1 MRFTDVFGKKFMIFD
16 GSVGTVLQ
24 SWGLAPGE
32 LPEKWNFS
40 HPEKIAE
47 LHRSYIESGCDV
59 IATNTFGANPLKMS
73 EYGMDTEAVI
83 AKALSIA
90 RVEAGKAIK
99 QVFVALSAGPLGKLV
114 APLGDL
120 AFEDTVSAFAVMC
133 RAAEKHGA
141 DLLLFETFSDP
152 YEMKAALIAAR
163 ENTSLPVVI
172 TMMPGKD
179 DRLISGGEPAAAAVM
194 LCSMGVDGIGLNC
207 GEGPEQFIRVLPG
220 MMPYVNVPVLCSP
233 NAGLPHAECDGC
245 ASYDISPAEFADA
258 CQKLALIGA
267 SAVGGCCG
275 TGSGHIAAVAEKLRG
290 SAIQPAERRRMTCV
304 SSRSVIAQFGEKP
317 LIIGERINP
326 TGKPAMKQALRE
338 KDMNYALREAVAQ
351 RDAGADILDVNVGL
365 PGIDEPEMLAK
376 TVYDLQRVIELPLQI
391 DTANKAALER
401 ALRLYNGKPL
411 VNSVNGSAES
421 MDAVFP
427 LVRKYGGAV
436 VCLAMDEKGIPE
448 TPEARAEVAK
458 RIIDR
463 AAEYGISREDL
474 IVDSLVTTAATDPD
488 SAQKTLDTLALVK
501 ERYGVNGVLGVS
513 NISFGLPDRE
523 KLNAS
528 FLSAALGRGLS
539 AAIMNPLSEPVMKAY
554 REFVK
559 DGVYGDFEIDTRL
572 PERIAEDGEMTLK
585 KAVLY
590 GLSDEAAR
598 KADELIKQSDPLTV
612 INEHLI
618 PALDEAG
625 RDYESGRS
633 FLPQLLM
640 TADAAK
646 AAFDVI
652 KRAYGEK
659 SKSGDKI
666 VMATVQG
673 DIHDI
678 GKNIVKALLE
688 NYGYDVIDLG
698 KDVPPQQILAS
709 VTQSGAKLA
718 GLSALMTT
726 TVVSMEKT
734 IRLLHEKAP
743 WCKVMVGGAVLNREY
758 AESINADF
766 YAPDAVEA
774 VRCAGKVFGAGE

>member
-1 MRFTDVFGKKFMIFD
+1 MRFTDVFGKKFMLFD

-24 SWGLAPGE
+24 SWGLEPGE

-47 LHRSYIESGCDV
+47 LHRSYIKSGCDV
-59 IATNTFGANPLKMS
+59 IATNTFGANPVKMS
-73 EYGMDTEAVI
+73 EYGMDAEAVI

-90 RVEAGKAIK
+90 RAEAGKASK
-99 QVFVALSAGPLGKLV
+99 QVFTALSAGPLGKLV
-114 APLGDL
+114 APLGEL
-120 AFEDTVSAFAVMC
+120 AFEDAVSAFAVMC

-141 DLLLFETFSDP
+141 DLILFETFSDP

-207 GEGPEQFIRVLPG
+207 GEGPDQFLRVLPG
-220 MMPYVNVPVLCSP
+220 MMPYVSVPVLCSP

-245 ASYDISPAEFADA
+245 AGYDITPEEFASA
-258 CQKLALIGA
+258 CRKLAEYGA
-267 SAVGGCCG
+267 SALGGCCG
-275 TGSGHIAAVAEKLRG
+275 TNEKYISAVADIMRG
-290 SAIQPAERRRMTCV
+290 YRIKSVRKPGITCV
-304 SSRSVIAQFGEKP
+304 SSRSTVTVFGEKP

-338 KDMNYALREAVAQ
+338 NDYSYALREAVAQ
-351 RDAGADILDVNVGL
+351 RNAGADILDVNVGL
-365 PGIDEPEMLAK
+365 PGIDEPEVLAK
-376 TVYDLQRVIELPLQI
+376 TVYDLQKVIELPLQI
-391 DTANKAALER
+391 DTANKTALEK

-411 VNSVNGSAES
+411 INSVNGSADS
-421 MDAVFP
+421 MDTVFP
-427 LVRKYGGAV
+427 LVKKYGGAV

-448 TPEARAEVAK
+448 TPDARAGVAK

-463 AAEYGISREDL
+463 AAEYGIGREDL

-488 SAQKTLDTLALVK
+488 SARKTLDTVAIMK
-501 ERYGVNGVLGVS
+501 ERYGMHGVLGVS

-539 AAIMNPLSEPVMKAY
+539 AAIMNPLSETVMKAY

-559 DGVYGDFEIDTRL
+559 DGVYGDFEVDTRL
-572 PERIAEDGEMTLK
+572 PERKDEDGEMTLK

-598 KADELIKQSDPLTV
+598 CAEELAKNNDPLDV
-612 INEHLI
+612 INGHLI

-659 SKSGDKI
+659 SKSGEKI

-698 KDVPPQQILAS
+698 KDVPPQRILDA
-709 VTQSGAKLA
+709 VTESGAKLA

-726 TVVSMEKT
+726 TVVNMEKT

-743 WCKVMVGGAVLNREY
+743 GCKVMVGGAVLNREY
-758 AESINADF
+758 AESINADY